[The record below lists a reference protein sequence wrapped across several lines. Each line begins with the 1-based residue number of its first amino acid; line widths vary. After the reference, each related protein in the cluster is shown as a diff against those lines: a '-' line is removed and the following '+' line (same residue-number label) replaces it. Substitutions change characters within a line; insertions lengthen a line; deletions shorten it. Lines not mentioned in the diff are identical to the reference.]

1 MQPVAVL
8 PGARS
13 GWGAIG
19 RLVSLCLAFCLTL
32 LLGACASTR
41 VVDSEVRS
49 FVGSLAPQTP
59 ASFRFERL
67 PSQQSAQALEQGFQ
81 DRLEAMASA
90 ALADVGLTPLEQAQ
104 YMVQVSASVEQI
116 ARAPVFPNQGLGGFW
131 GFHNPPYGFGMSY
144 SLEPPWTRYGVHI
157 LLRDA
162 ATGLAVF
169 ESSAQHLGPWS
180 DTANL
185 LPAVVR
191 AALRDYPTPSPQA
204 RTVRVELGPQGIS
217 DRP

>member
-67 PSQQSAQALEQGFQ
+67 PSQQSNQALEQGFQ
-81 DRLEAMASA
+81 DRLESMASA

-104 YMVQVSASVEQI
+104 YLVQVSASVEQI

-204 RTVRVELGPQGIS
+204 RTVRVEVGPQGMS